1 MLAPLEAIQ
10 FVSNLLFARYVTK
23 AVVRRT
29 MATPDPD
36 PVPNPLALMLVP
48 VAINLL

>member
-23 AVVRRT
+23 AVVRRK
-29 MATPDPD
+29 MATPNPD
-36 PVPNPLALMLVP
+36 PPTLTLALTPPLTL
-48 VAINLL
+48 NLL

>member
-1 MLAPLEAIQ
+1 VLAPLEAIQ

-29 MATPDPD
+29 MATPNLTPTLT
-36 PVPNPLALMLVP
+36 LALTLP
-48 VAINLL
+48 

>member
-29 MATPDPD
+29 MATPNLTPTLT
-36 PVPNPLALMLVP
+36 LALTLP
-48 VAINLL
+48 